1 MSGATKTQD
10 LLGQAKDKLMSALRA
25 AESELKVADLRKL
38 EKLTADA
45 EALQARLA
53 ARY

>member
-1 MSGATKTQD
+1 MCSATKTQD
-10 LLGQAKDKLMSALRA
+10 LLGQAKDKLMSALRV
-25 AESELKVADLRKL
+25 AESELKAADLKKL

-53 ARY
+53 DRY